1 MTAVEELAETLAAM
15 KQAFDALG
23 VAWAIGGSLASAAYG
38 EPRATNDIDVIAMLD
53 EASAHR
59 LAATLG
65 PDFYCSDEAAV
76 EAVKRRD
83 SFNVIDQRSFM
94 KVDIFVPPPGALG
107 VGQLHRR
114 RPILLVGS
122 VEVPVLG
129 PEDVVLQKLRWYLMG
144 GQTSERQWRDVVQ
157 VLRGAELD
165 DEYLDEV
172 AAANGLDALL
182 RRARSET
189 A

>member
-1 MTAVEELAETLAAM
+1 
-15 KQAFDALG
+15 
-23 VAWAIGGSLASAAYG
+23 
-38 EPRATNDIDVIAMLD
+38 
-53 EASAHR
+53 
-59 LAATLG
+59 
-65 PDFYCSDEAAV
+65 
-76 EAVKRRD
+76 
-83 SFNVIDQRSFM
+83 
-94 KVDIFVPPPGALG
+94 
-107 VGQLHRR
+107 
-114 RPILLVGS
+114 
-122 VEVPVLG
+122 VLG